1 MIRFKLRAEPANFD
15 ARCRKRGLRWLRAHP
30 HYEGRPFDYW
40 SEFEPQLRS
49 AFNRLC
55 GYCAMWI
62 PRGHVDHFCSVAA
75 LKRRRRDRLV
85 YEWSNYRYADGF
97 INQRKW
103 EHEVLDPFAVQA
115 GWFQVMLPSLQLVM
129 TDRIPRKLR
138 PLAEHTIMRLGLRD
152 SEVVVR
158 YRREWFELYQKGDL
172 SLRGLSK
179 RAPLVARAVE
189 ADMANGR
196 DWRLEP

>member
-1 MIRFKLRAEPANFD
+1 
-15 ARCRKRGLRWLRAHP
+15 
-30 HYEGRPFDYW
+30 
-40 SEFEPQLRS
+40 
-49 AFNRLC
+49 
-55 GYCAMWI
+55 
-62 PRGHVDHFCSVAA
+62 
-75 LKRRRRDRLV
+75 
-85 YEWSNYRYADGF
+85 
-97 INQRKW
+97 
-103 EHEVLDPFAVQA
+103 
-115 GWFQVMLPSLQLVM
+115 
-129 TDRIPRKLR
+129 
-138 PLAEHTIMRLGLRD
+138 LGLRD